1 MYNEQTQVCV
11 FELVNNNV
19 TKSRVG
25 PVIETV
31 LKIAGTKQNRVPST
45 STVNNMNVQRLI
57 LAQAQIAEK
66 LTQDD
71 SFCLLSDETSKF
83 GKKYEGFHVSDTNGQ
98 LWVLGLRNMVTK
110 SGKDTLKTLQG
121 ILGDIDEV
129 SEMEDKLT
137 RKQILLNIT
146 STMSDRAA
154 TQLKFNEL
162 LEEYRTHILKEEF
175 EEQWDEMSYAEKS
188 SVCTLNTFSV
198 VYMFWFM

>member
-1 MYNEQTQVCV
+1 MH
-11 FELVNNNV
+11 
-19 TKSRVG
+19 K
-25 PVIETV
+25 P
-31 LKIAGTKQNRVPST
+31 K
-45 STVNNMNVQRLI
+45 
-57 LAQAQIAEK
+57 IAEK

>member
-1 MYNEQTQVCV
+1 MYNEQTQECV

-146 STMSDRAA
+146 STMSDRAV